1 MAKNKTK
8 ETLVNVN
15 HFIESYVDDVAKRN
29 DLKIFEQKIRN
40 QESLNKTNLDNLVF
54 FQYLIGNLDWSVP
67 NRHNM
72 KIVKAKDKGLPIA
85 IPYDFDYAG
94 FINTSYAVPPV
105 GYNISSVRT
114 RVFRGICR
122 VNNYIPTIKYY
133 QSKKESLYATINNAT
148 FLDDKNRK
156 NILKYIDDF
165 YAVLDNPKTLSKK
178 IIKSCKAK
186 HKHTYQ

>member
-72 KIVKAKDKGLPIA
+72 KIVKAKDK
-85 IPYDFDYAG
+85 
-94 FINTSYAVPPV
+94 
-105 GYNISSVRT
+105 
-114 RVFRGICR
+114 
-122 VNNYIPTIKYY
+122 
-133 QSKKESLYATINNAT
+133 
-148 FLDDKNRK
+148 
-156 NILKYIDDF
+156 
-165 YAVLDNPKTLSKK
+165 
-178 IIKSCKAK
+178 
-186 HKHTYQ
+186 